1 MPLWGAACGKYT
13 PNKYVPRRCII
24 MFDIFG
30 HRSGVFPWR
39 RVCNRAAVVDGGDGR
54 VSPHSRLRRQCGV
67 IEVVTAPRLSS
78 AMAEAT
84 HTDAAVAVA
93 KFASCA
99 DAFEV
104 AAYWQP

>member
-1 MPLWGAACGKYT
+1 MNHKP
-13 PNKYVPRRCII
+13 
-24 MFDIFG
+24 FG
-30 HRSGVFPWR
+30 W
-39 RVCNRAAVVDGGDGR
+39 VCNRAAVVDGGDGR
-54 VSPHSRLRRQCGV
+54 VSPHSRRQRQCGV

-78 AMAEAT
+78 ATAEAT

-104 AAYWQP
+104 AAY

>member
-1 MPLWGAACGKYT
+1 
-13 PNKYVPRRCII
+13 

-54 VSPHSRLRRQCGV
+54 VSPHSRRQRQCGV

-78 AMAEAT
+78 ATAEAT